1 MTKMKISGILSEL
14 TKWLGWVVIAL
25 QEITKAIG

>member
-1 MTKMKISGILSEL
+1 MTKQKLTEILSEL

-25 QEITKAIG
+25 QEIVKAIG